1 MAVSGFTNSRM
12 LSGAGRSV
20 TPSADVAEIRLSL
33 MSAQTASAA
42 AFDCAPVSGW
52 RRMLRDT
59 SIVGAS
65 GILCH
70 AIGAVT
76 AVLFRMLLSP
86 AEIGIWQAL
95 KMILGYANFA
105 NLGVSKGATRDYTI
119 ATGRGD
125 EAEALVGLNCAFAV
139 NTLSSIVYGLVP
151 IAVGGWILA
160 GGSSSAWGIG
170 LIAAGLMA
178 VISRY
183 VTFQIN
189 VLRCRQAFD
198 TTAWISVWE
207 GVATLA
213 LGGACSYLFGF
224 SGLLVGTLLVMVLSA
239 VLVRRLAAVRLRS
252 EWDWTRIRHLATVG
266 GPILLAGCA
275 VTLFGSVDKMMILAY
290 LDEGEFQ
297 LGCYSVALLVST
309 QVFGLGNL
317 FSTVMTPR
325 YGEKYGRTGSCAAV
339 ARMAMHATE
348 MQALLVGGVAA
359 AALILAPPVL
369 SILLP
374 DYRSGFESIYR
385 LVPGAVAMT
394 LALPASQYLV
404 AIDRQRRVL
413 ATVCAALV
421 AAVAGNHWVLT
432 AGGGIAGAATV
443 TAVCYFVYWLG
454 LSVTAFPGVTSVRE
468 WLSHLASVFAVSSGP
483 ILVALLNPLP
493 VSAPAMRFCEIELLQ
508 FLLAGGAFAVSA
520 FILFKRMNAG
530 RHERLEDFFRRVL
543 RGRGGHE

>member
-1 MAVSGFTNSRM
+1 MHAT
-12 LSGAGRSV
+12 
-20 TPSADVAEIRLSL
+20 TPSTSFPP
-33 MSAQTASAA
+33 
-42 AFDCAPVSGW
+42 FDSAPVTGW

-59 SIVGAS
+59 SIVGVSSIA
-65 GILCH
+65 CH
-70 AIGAVT
+70 VLGAVT
-76 AVLFRMLLSP
+76 AILFRMLLSP
-86 AEIGIWQAL
+86 TEMGIWQTL

-119 ATGRGD
+119 AAGRGD
-125 EAEALVGLNCAFAV
+125 EAEAVVGLNCAFAV
-139 NTLSSIVYGLVP
+139 NTLSSLLYGGVP
-151 IAVGGWILA
+151 IGVGAWVLAVGTAETFWGVGLIAVG
-160 GGSSSAWGIG
+160 
-170 LIAAGLMA
+170 LMTI
-178 VISRY
+178 ISRY
-183 VTFQIN
+183 VTFHVNI
-189 VLRCRQAFD
+189 LRCQQAFD
-198 TTAWISVWE
+198 KTAWISVGE
-207 GVATLA
+207 AITTLA
-213 LGGACSYLFGF
+213 LGGACTFLFGLP
-224 SGLLVGTLLVMVLSA
+224 GLFAGTLLVIGLSA
-239 VLVRRLAAVRLRS
+239 VLVRRFATIRLRWA
-252 EWDWTRIRHLATVG
+252 WDTRRIRRLVAVG
-266 GPILLAGCA
+266 SPILLAGCA
-275 VTLFGSVDKMMILAY
+275 VTLFRSTDKMMILAY
-290 LDEGEFQ
+290 LDDGEFQ
-297 LGCYSVALLVST
+297 LGCYSVALMVSI
-309 QVFGLGNL
+309 QVFGLGNML
-317 FSTVMTPR
+317 ATVMGPR

-454 LSVTAFPGVTSVRE
+454 LSVTAFPWVTSVRE

-493 VSAPAMRFCEIELLQ
+493 VSAPAMRLCEIELLQ

-543 RGRGGHE
+543 RGRRGHE